1 LGGELSFNTKYILI
15 TSKQPVK
22 DVDVVRFFAK
32 VTTLPHENMESPGE
46 GHYRTLPLDRNRE
59 LLKTAREEIYK
70 TVGDI
75 HLPVYIWEPE
85 GDKVPPY
92 PKSVAAFFFSSGWDN
107 GQVAQF
113 APHCV
118 YFASRGMMTMAFDYR
133 ITNRNHGGPLEAI
146 ADARSAMRWIRLNA
160 VELGINPGKI
170 VGIGGS
176 GGAHAITSAAML
188 NGFDDPADI
197 LDSSPAPNA
206 LVLFNPVLDTSKKG
220 FGLERFPDAGVAKDA
235 NLIRAI
241 RPGLPPM
248 LLMHGTADRVVPFGG
263 TYEFAK
269 KSSKKKNFC
278 RLIEF
283 EGQGHGFFNFNL
295 SFEMYEATLMAMDE
309 FFVELGFLE
318 PDPEAGLGKVDY

>member
-1 LGGELSFNTKYILI
+1 MELT
-15 TSKQPVK
+15 
-22 DVDVVRFFAK
+22 
-32 VTTLPHENMESPGE
+32 GE
-46 GHYRTLPLDRNRE
+46 GHQRTLPLDRNRE

-70 TVGDI
+70 TVGDT
-75 HLPVYIWEPE
+75 HLPVYIWEPPAE
-85 GDKVPPY
+85 KTPPY

-118 YFASRGMMTMAFDYR
+118 YLASRGMMTMAFDYR
-133 ITNRNHGGPLEAI
+133 VANRQRGGPLEAI
-146 ADARSAMRWIRLNA
+146 ADAKSAIRWIRMNA

-170 VGIGGS
+170 AGIGGS
-176 GGAHAITSAAML
+176 GGAHAMTSAAML
-188 NGFDDPADI
+188 QGFDDPNEASDI
-197 LDSSPAPNA
+197 NPAPNA

-220 FGLERFPDAGVAKDA
+220 FGLERFPDAGVAKEA

-241 RPGLPPM
+241 NKGLPPM
-248 LLMHGTADRVVPFGG
+248 LIMHGTADRVVPFGG
-263 TYEFAK
+263 SYEFAR

-295 SFEMYEATLMAMDE
+295 SFDMYEATLMAVDE
-309 FFVELGFLE
+309 FLVELGFIE
-318 PDPEAGLGKVDY
+318 PDPEAGLGKVV